1 MTAKIDNNKFLLKT
15 ECTFLVDNFI
25 EKLKREY
32 KSHTFEMCNSPD
44 KFIESATSSSIF
56 NEGSR
61 LLVLKDLDPDFLD
74 AVSSI
79 INGDTDDVWVII
91 QKQKISRTKAYTVI
105 KGACQY
111 VELKELSESQCAVWV
126 RQWLTEIKLI
136 FSEEIPIYIVSR
148 VGTDISK
155 LHNEIKKV
163 AAYYTGSDKRI
174 LTQLDCNEFFSEDA
188 ETRFFVIIESFF
200 RKRVREV
207 FEELK
212 RVDDYS
218 LVKLLHMLIGQTE
231 KLYKVAIY
239 REQKMSPEDI
249 GEMISIPKFIVT
261 TKFFSYLSFYNKT
274 KLIMLL
280 DLFNELDVE
289 MRQTKLPKSLVFE
302 SYILKAMKK

>member
-1 MTAKIDNNKFLLKT
+1 MTTKIDNNKFLLKT
-15 ECTFLVDNFI
+15 ECGFLIDNFI
-25 EKLKREY
+25 EKLKREVP
-32 KSHTFEMCNSPD
+32 SHTLELCNSSE
-44 KFIESATSSSIF
+44 KFIESATSGSLF
-56 NEGSR
+56 NSDNR
-61 LLVLKDLDPDFLD
+61 LIVLKDLDPDFID

-79 INGDTDDVWVII
+79 INGETDDVWVII
-91 QKQKISRTKAYTVI
+91 QKQKIARTKAYTVI
-105 KGACQY
+105 KGACRF
-111 VELKELSESQCAVWV
+111 VELKELSDSQCAVWV
-126 RQWLTEIKLI
+126 RQWLTEMKLV

-163 AAYYTGSDKRI
+163 AAYYAGSSNRV
-174 LTQLDCNEFFSEDA
+174 LTQLACNEFFSEDT
-188 ETRFFVIIESFF
+188 EVRFFVIIESFF

-239 REQKMSPEDI
+239 KEQKMSPEDI
-249 GEMISIPKFIVT
+249 GEMLSIPKFIVT

-280 DLFNELDVE
+280 DLFNDLDVE
-289 MRQTKLPKSLVFE
+289 MRQTKLPKNIVFE
-302 SYILKAMKK
+302 SYMLKAMKK